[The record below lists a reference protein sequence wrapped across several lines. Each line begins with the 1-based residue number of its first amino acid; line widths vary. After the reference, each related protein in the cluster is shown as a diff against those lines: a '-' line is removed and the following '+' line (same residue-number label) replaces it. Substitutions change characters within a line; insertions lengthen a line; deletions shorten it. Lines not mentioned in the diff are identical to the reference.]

1 MSFTIRDATPDDLNA
16 TYGLAQAMAVND
28 EAEEYFQITKEQFA
42 DAAFG
47 EGKRFNILVA
57 EEEGNV
63 VGMATY
69 YERFHIWFGEDL
81 IEIDDLYVSNDA
93 RGHGIGSK
101 LLREIGRMGKERGVH
116 IRWGVERENFS
127 TIAFYRRMGVE
138 YHNKGICIW
147 APEDIQ
153 VD

>member
-1 MSFTIRDATPDDLNA
+1 MSFAIRDATPDDLEA

-101 LLREIGRMGKERGVH
+101 LLKEIGRMGKERGVH

-147 APEDIQ
+147 APEDVQ

>member
-1 MSFTIRDATPDDLNA
+1 MSFTIRDATPDDLEA

-42 DAAFG
+42 EAAFG

-101 LLREIGRMGKERGVH
+101 LLKEIGRMGKERGVH

-147 APEDIQ
+147 APEDVQ